1 MLCYVISAVVVEKL
15 PSPLSILEDKVEKQ
29 MCSQAKRFDSL
40 PEQTVMLCYVI
51 SSYVMLCY
59 FSWKTKWKN

>member
-1 MLCYVISAVVVEKL
+1 MLCYVISAVVVENL

-40 PEQTVMLCYVI
+40 PEQTVMLCY
-51 SSYVMLCY
+51 
-59 FSWKTKWKN
+59 FSCSC

>member
-15 PSPLSILEDKVEKQ
+15 PSPLSILEDKVEKL
-29 MCSQAKRFDSL
+29 MCSKAKRYDSL

-51 SSYVMLCY
+51 SSYNYVMLCY
-59 FSWKTKWKN
+59 FSCSC